1 MQTLKMDFQS
11 QSAPPVVPVMQ
22 SDSQSRFIGITLYDG
37 GTAYKAPSGAVYTVE
52 YHGPGANNTGWYDTI
67 QLSSGTRKAVTVDS
81 SNPNIVTLELAEQAL
96 RVNGEVVVSL
106 CVVNNTGYKLNTF
119 PIICRVTGAP
129 YVDPVSVRSYFY
141 VTGLTS
147 EQWMAYVTACQDA
160 QKRAEDAAATFETD
174 TTLSVEGKAADAKAT
189 GDKIGELKE
198 DIGQLAVKKN
208 TGAINAIKQFDSTT
222 QTVKYDE
229 FSNAVWKFN
238 RSTGYVGTF
247 TDLGSDKDKP
257 LGFFKLV
264 LKNENEDVIGI
275 KVAIGKT
282 NGNWTSSMAV
292 TIQSVTL
299 LPNEIKAVTI
309 DGSKAS
315 DVELSNGNSVYL
327 ILQVVT
333 TNDIGKDT
341 TIIYYCI
348 PTREKKTFASAVN
361 AVNAENA
368 VNAVNAVNAGGASS
382 LTVNN
387 YYVREVVPADGSTG
401 TVKVTAENFGYIHIS
416 KDKDVLGTK
425 YAGVYAKIAWVEPSD
440 LAGKWYIDGDT
451 SMPSQSVFIG
461 MTDWGGSGL
470 ISYTQYG
477 TAATGINLEQLVLDN
492 EDRFQAKFLYLV
504 PYMKFASDG
513 VTAAVDASV
522 RIRRVRGPLGIVQ
535 ASELTEQLTEQ
546 LTESEI
552 IPASAGYI
560 EPTPSSH
567 YGNLTSV
574 ISSTI
579 EKGKITVI
587 YKKAENLPA
596 NTNNNQLWVYHI
608 VDVDVTSLISKH
620 ATIYLECNN
629 SNYSG
634 NDNDSMH
641 ISRVTLTNGVYA
653 WGDTWV
659 TLSDKFAGNQEKIKI
674 DLNDYYELLKDKEK
688 VYLQFGF
695 NYHQINANEDGTF
708 SFQYPDTTIT
718 VRIKVTSDDTK
729 VIATDV
735 AGFEPNEY
743 YTKTEIDKKFDESGK
758 YITTWGDSL
767 TAGGGW
773 NSRLAELAGM
783 TLYNGGTG
791 GEDSKTIVARQ
802 GADIMMIN
810 NILIPA
816 DKTPIV
822 IAQRSVDGGIV
833 TAEGKK
839 VAPLLQGGAHVNP
852 CKIGDVIG
860 TLKWT
865 GTNYA
870 DMTGDWTFTRNE
882 LGDAVTIDRPTAI
895 RTDFDMN
902 KNSPYLMVIF
912 IGQNGGYSNLD
923 DLVRQH
929 RLMIEHSQAKHYII
943 LGLSSGT
950 ASNRAEYENRM
961 KTEFGR
967 YFISLR
973 EYLAH
978 PITNSTGDIIS
989 CYGLADQGLAPAS
1002 KEYKGTT
1009 YVALDEIKNGAVPH
1023 QILQDSVHYTTG
1035 TKKIIGDMLY
1045 KKCCELNIF

>member
-1 MQTLKMDFQS
+1 MVQS
-11 QSAPPVVPVMQ
+11 VFNLDMTPGRMLPLNINVSQYDDIGRIIIFNLYSSVGTWTAPTSA
-22 SDSQSRFIGITLYDG
+22 T
-37 GTAYKAPSGAVYTVE
+37 
-52 YHGPGANNTGWYDTI
+52 
-67 QLSSGTRKAVTVDS
+67 
-81 SNPNIVTLELAEQAL
+81 VTLEGSKPDGNFFSYNCAYS
-96 RVNGEVVVSL
+96 NNVVTVTVQKQMTTVAGKVRCKIKVTSNNK
-106 CVVNNTGYKLNTF
+106 VVESS
-119 PIICRVTGAP
+119 PIIMIVN
-129 YVDPVSVRSYFY
+129 
-141 VTGLTS
+141 
-147 EQWMAYVTACQDA
+147 
-160 QKRAEDAAATFETD
+160 AAAVSKPTMSTTD
-174 TTLSVEGKAADAKAT
+174 INDAVANATQKIVDQVKDNIPSDYAQLSTDVSS
-189 GDKIGELKE
+189 LKN

-222 QTVKYDE
+222 QTIKYDE

-247 TDLGSDKDKP
+247 TYLGSDKDKP

-275 KVAIGKT
+275 RVAIGKT

-315 DVELSNGNSVYL
+315 DVELSNSNSVYL

-361 AVNAENA
+361 AENAENAENA
-368 VNAVNAVNAGGASS
+368 VNAENAGGTSS

-387 YYVREVVPADGSTG
+387 YYVREDVPADGSTG

-425 YAGVYAKIAWVEPSD
+425 YAGVYAKIAWVKPSD

-451 SMPSQSVFIG
+451 AMPSQSVFIG
-461 MTDWGGSGL
+461 MTDWGGLGL
-470 ISYTQYG
+470 IPYTQYG

-504 PYMKFASDG
+504 PYMKYASAG

-522 RIRRVRGPLGIVQ
+522 RIRRVRGTLGIVQ

-596 NTNNNQLWVYHI
+596 NSNNRLWVFHI

-695 NYHQINANEDGTF
+695 DYNQSNANEDGTF

-718 VRIKVTSDDTK
+718 VRIKVTSDDNK

-743 YTKTEIDKKFDESGK
+743 YTKTEIDKKFDVSGK

-1002 KEYKGTT
+1002 KEYNGTT